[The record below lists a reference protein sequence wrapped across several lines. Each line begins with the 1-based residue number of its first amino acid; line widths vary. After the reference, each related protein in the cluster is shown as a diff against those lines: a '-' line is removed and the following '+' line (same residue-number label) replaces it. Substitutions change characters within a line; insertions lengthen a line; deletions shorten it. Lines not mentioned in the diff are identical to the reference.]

1 MDGAQ
6 GAIAMKKGEAY
17 VLGADFGSD
26 SVRVVAVDVAD
37 GSVAG
42 SHVSYYPRWKTGAYC
57 DPKRNQFRQHP
68 LDYVESFTE
77 AVQSALS
84 QNPAVASRVKG
95 ISMDTTGSTPSLCDA
110 DGKPLALDKRF
121 SDNPDAMFVLWKD
134 HTAVGEAD
142 EINALSKSWGGPDY
156 RKFSGGTYSS
166 EWFWSKLLHIV
177 RHNPSI
183 TAHAAGFI
191 EHCDWLPA
199 LLTGTEAF
207 DKIKRSRCAA
217 GHKLMWHPSWNGYP
231 SSEFLTLLDPFL
243 AIVRESLGTETYTAD
258 IPAGALTQEWAKKL
272 GLPVG
277 IPVCV
282 GAYDAHI
289 GAVGGKVAK
298 GVMVKSIGTSTCDI
312 IIGDVPS
319 KGEQEQAVDGIVGQ
333 VTGSVIPGYIGY
345 EGGQSAFGDYYA
357 WLRDVIMWPLKHLD
371 IVEEQQIEKIEKKV
385 LPMLENAAQAIE
397 PTESSPVA
405 IDWINGRRSPYA
417 DQMLKGALTGLTLGT
432 DAPAVMRML
441 LESTAFGARAILECF
456 ENSGVRVEKVVAI
469 GGVARKSV
477 IGMQILADITGRA
490 IHVTDND
497 LAPSIGGAVFASVA
511 AGIYKDVEEAQE
523 ALCSGTERVHEP
535 DLERKAVYDT
545 LYERYLQI
553 GAFEEK
559 QRRG

>member
-1 MDGAQ
+1 M
-6 GAIAMKKGEAY
+6 
-17 VLGADFGSD
+17 
-26 SVRVVAVDVAD
+26 
-37 GSVAG
+37 
-42 SHVSYYPRWKTGAYC
+42 
-57 DPKRNQFRQHP
+57 
-68 LDYVESFTE
+68 
-77 AVQSALS
+77 
-84 QNPAVASRVKG
+84 
-95 ISMDTTGSTPSLCDA
+95 
-110 DGKPLALDKRF
+110 
-121 SDNPDAMFVLWKD
+121 
-134 HTAVGEAD
+134 
-142 EINALSKSWGGPDY
+142 
-156 RKFSGGTYSS
+156 
-166 EWFWSKLLHIV
+166 
-177 RHNPSI
+177 
-183 TAHAAGFI
+183 
-191 EHCDWLPA
+191 
-199 LLTGTEAF
+199 
-207 DKIKRSRCAA
+207 
-217 GHKLMWHPSWNGYP
+217 
-231 SSEFLTLLDPFL
+231 